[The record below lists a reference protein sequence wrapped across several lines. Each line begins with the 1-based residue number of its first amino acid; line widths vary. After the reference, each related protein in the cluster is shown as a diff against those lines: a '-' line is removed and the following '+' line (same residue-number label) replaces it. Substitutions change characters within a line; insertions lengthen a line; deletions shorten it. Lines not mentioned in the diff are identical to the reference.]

1 MSLENDLRSFLL
13 KYLLSAKA
21 CLVLKEPEFDDLF
34 ETVISNEDFLCHVI
48 ISDDTFMLD
57 FFITLIGLNRLD
69 ILELDF
75 VEIFSILLE
84 KMGFNEELFF
94 DLLLESESVRALTL
108 LMLLFKTENIS
119 KRFQGRF
126 Y

>member
-57 FFITLIGLNRLD
+57 FFITLIGLDRLD

-75 VEIFSILLE
+75 VEIFSILRVNHFRYHKTVFFHPTE
-84 KMGFNEELFF
+84 KGIE
-94 DLLLESESVRALTL
+94 
-108 LMLLFKTENIS
+108 
-119 KRFQGRF
+119 
-126 Y
+126 

>member
-1 MSLENDLRSFLL
+1 MRSFLL

-57 FFITLIGLNRLD
+57 FFITLIGLDRLD